1 MFDVEFALRAAAVV
15 AAAALVASPSLV
27 AVFSWRPKWPT
38 QEEVTDDAKIVLD
51 IARRLQSAGNVEG
64 VRLCKGL
71 IDVLLKPE
79 K

>member
-1 MFDVEFALRAAAVV
+1 MFDVEFVLRAAAVV

-27 AVFSWRPKWPT
+27 AIFSWRPKWPT
-38 QEEVTDDAKIVLD
+38 QEEVTDDAKTVLD
-51 IARRLQSAGNVEG
+51 IARRLQAAGNVEG